1 MPTLRTGDTGPL
13 VLRLQFLLS
22 YQKYLNA
29 NDMDGVFGSATE
41 TAVRSF
47 QADQGLKV
55 DGIAGERTWLV
66 LSAGIETPPTLS
78 LGATGESVA
87 RLQRA
92 LNDLRDLRSS
102 PAPLEIDGIFGPRTE
117 QMVKAWQA
125 SEGVPVD
132 GIVGPRTWSTSVHAA
147 GATLATLVGPTIP
160 RERPPAG
167 PQDGPPAG
175 SGSGGGAAPSSP
187 AIPASRDEPSWNP
200 GAPSVPSRDAE
211 SGRVVRGGEPGRA
224 LPAGLPQRSV
234 RGRPSQSVAYD
245 ELVRRAFAE
254 MVQPGRLLFNP
265 PNRMQLSQVERVE
278 VRLARTLELD
288 SELLQDLRG
297 HGEPRLEKI
306 PTAPLMAVT
315 LKGDKFRI
323 EALSDEE
330 QSVSQDRITSWEFDI
345 RALERGR
352 QRLVM
357 CVSLRIPVP
366 GESAQH
372 MSIPVREATIDVQV
386 GTPAL
391 VGRFV
396 AANWQWFVGTA
407 VAIAAVIVTVL
418 FH

>member
-13 VLRLQFLLS
+13 VLRLQYLLS
-22 YQKYLNA
+22 YRKFLSA
-29 NDMDGVFGSATE
+29 DDVDGVFGSATE
-41 TAVRSF
+41 TAVRAF

-55 DGIAGERTWLV
+55 DGVAGERTWLA
-66 LSAGIETPPTLS
+66 LSAGVEIPPTLS
-78 LGATGESVA
+78 LGCTGGSVA
-87 RLQRA
+87 QLQHV
-92 LNDLRDLRSS
+92 LNELRDLGFS
-102 PAPLEIDGIFGPRTE
+102 PAPPLEVDGIFGPRTE
-117 QMVKAWQA
+117 HVLKAWQA
-125 SEGVPVD
+125 FEDLPAD
-132 GIVGPRTWSTSVHAA
+132 GIAGPRTWASSVHVA
-147 GATLATLVGPTIP
+147 GATLATFMGPTIP
-160 RERPPAG
+160 PGAPPAA
-167 PQDGPPAG
+167 PAP
-175 SGSGGGAAPSSP
+175 STDAAPPSP
-187 AIPASRDEPSWNP
+187 ACPPPRDEPASNP
-200 GAPSVPSRDAE
+200 GAPATPPRDAG
-211 SGRVVRGGEPGRA
+211 SGHVFRSDELGRGVPPDFPQKSGAGR
-224 LPAGLPQRSV
+224 S
-234 RGRPSQSVAYD
+234 SQATVYD

-265 PNRMQLSQVERVE
+265 PDRMQLSQVERVE

-315 LKGDKFRI
+315 LKGDRFRI

-357 CVSLRIPVP
+357 SVSLRIPVP
-366 GESAQH
+366 GETVQR

-391 VGRFV
+391 IGRFV

-407 VAIAAVIVTVL
+407 VAVAAVIVTVVL
-418 FH
+418 H

>member
-13 VLRLQFLLS
+13 VLRLQYLLS
-22 YQKYLNA
+22 YRNFLNA
-29 NDMDGVFGSATE
+29 DDMDGVFGSATE

-55 DGIAGERTWLV
+55 DGVAGERTWLA
-66 LSAGIETPPTLS
+66 LSAGIEIPPTLF
-78 LGATGESVA
+78 LGCTGESVA

-92 LNDLRDLRSS
+92 LNDLRDLGFS
-102 PAPLEIDGIFGPRTE
+102 AVLPLEIDGIFGPRTE
-117 QMVKAWQA
+117 QIVKAWQA
-125 SEGVPVD
+125 SEDVPVD
-132 GIVGPRTWSTSVHAA
+132 GIVGPRTWSSSVHAV
-147 GATLATLVGPTIP
+147 GATLATFVGFTIP
-160 RERPPAG
+160 RESPPAG
-167 PQDGPPAG
+167 PG
-175 SGSGGGAAPSSP
+175 SGTGAAPASP
-187 AIPASRDEPSWNP
+187 ATPSPRDEPRSNP
-200 GAPSVPSRDAE
+200 SAPAAPSRDAG
-211 SGRVVRGGEPGRA
+211 SGRVFRGSEPGRVV
-224 LPAGLPQRSV
+224 PPDRTERSV
-234 RGRPSQSVAYD
+234 AGRSSQSVAYD

-265 PNRMQLSQVERVE
+265 PGRMQLSQVERVE

-386 GTPAL
+386 GMPAL
-391 VGRFV
+391 IGTFV

-407 VAIAAVIVTVL
+407 IAIAAVIVTVL
-418 FH
+418 VH

>member
-1 MPTLRTGDTGPL
+1 
-13 VLRLQFLLS
+13 
-22 YQKYLNA
+22 LNA
-29 NDMDGVFGSATE
+29 DDMDGVFGSATE

-47 QADQGLKV
+47 QAEQGLKL
-55 DGIAGERTWLV
+55 DGVAGERTWLA
-66 LSAGIETPPTLS
+66 LSAGIEIPPTLF
-78 LGATGESVA
+78 LGCTGESVA

-92 LNDLRDLRSS
+92 LNDLGDLGFLAV
-102 PAPLEIDGIFGPRTE
+102 PPLEIDGIFGPRTE

-125 SEGVPVD
+125 SEDVPVD
-132 GIVGPRTWSTSVHAA
+132 GIVGPRTWSSSVQAA
-147 GATLATLVGPTIP
+147 GATLATFAGPTIP
-160 RERPPAG
+160 QESPAG
-167 PQDGPPAG
+167 PQDGPPPGWG
-175 SGSGGGAAPSSP
+175 SEGGAAPPSP
-187 AIPASRDEPSWNP
+187 VTPSPRDEPSRNP
-200 GAPSVPSRDAE
+200 SAPAAPSRDAE
-211 SGRVVRGGEPGRA
+211 SGHVFRGGGPGRVVP
-224 LPAGLPQRSV
+224 PDPSQRSV
-234 RGRPSQSVAYD
+234 VGRSPQSVAYD

-265 PNRMQLSQVERVE
+265 PDRMQLSQVERVE

-330 QSVSQDRITSWEFDI
+330 QSVSQDRLTSWEFDI

-391 VGRFV
+391 IGRFV

-407 VAIAAVIVTVL
+407 IAIAAVIVTVL
-418 FH
+418 IH